1 MPCFVIESAETFRQ
15 GRSAPVVKWLESEG
29 FKGRTQGGH
38 LGGGMCKP
46 WLFVDIDG
54 KEFIY
59 GVWGAAATG
68 PVIGQTHL
76 TIGEFKTI
84 YAIICQSR
92 QRMKDV
98 PSWQKRI
105 GIEKGEWPLV
115 VKSAI

>member
-29 FKGRTQGGH
+29 FKGRTLGGH

-76 TIGEFKTI
+76 TIDEFKTI
-84 YAIICQSR
+84 YTIICQSR

-98 PSWQKRI
+98 PSWQRRI
-105 GIEKGEWPLV
+105 GIEKGEP
-115 VKSAI
+115 K